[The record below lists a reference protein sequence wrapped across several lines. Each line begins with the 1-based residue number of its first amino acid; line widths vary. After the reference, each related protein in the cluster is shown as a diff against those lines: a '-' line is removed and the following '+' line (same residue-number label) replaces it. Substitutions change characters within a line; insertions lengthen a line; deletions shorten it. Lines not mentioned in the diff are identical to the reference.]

1 MRGLEPWTLRL
12 VWVLIFLSAVCGVPT
27 KGRAARYRVTLTTLS
42 AGEEAFERF
51 GHTVLSIEDKVGQTG
66 WVYSFGTFD
75 ADAPY
80 QWHKALHKRLRYW
93 VIAMS
98 PLLMT
103 LRYDHREG
111 VVQELAL
118 DDPQVALLSAR
129 LTFLTR
135 PENREY
141 PYDLFTDNCVTRL
154 RDLIDAACGGVLRQR
169 TAGRAPFTFRQEVMR
184 TLAPVPLLAAVAT
197 LIYGP
202 YTDAPRSRWETLFL
216 PEALRSTIAEIEL
229 GEGGARHPLVQKQGR
244 WQGEF
249 WKPPRGLPH
258 PLWGPVILG
267 LLVLCGGLLLVRGY
281 AQRARAVLGAA
292 GALLALLMGLVGL
305 VLFYLNTTPHLCFQ
319 HNGNRYLLDPL
330 SLAAAPLFVLLACDR
345 LGQRGRSLLLLGV
358 SLSALCPV
366 GHFLIGHLTFHCSQ
380 VHGGVWIVSAALHAT
395 LAALALYAYNP
406 ARVTL
411 ILRFVSAPQQGR
423 CVGRG
428 LGKYLSERQRKHGVY
443 PTAT

>member
-1 MRGLEPWTLRL
+1 MRGLGPWPLRPL
-12 VWVLIFLSAVCGVPT
+12 CVLAFLCAVFGAPT
-27 KGRAARYRVTLTTLS
+27 PGRAARYRVTLTTLS

-51 GHTVLSIEDKVGQTG
+51 GHTVLAIEDKVGQTG

-75 ADAPY
+75 GDAPY

-118 DDPQVALLSAR
+118 DDPPVALLSAR

-154 RDLIDAACGGVLRQR
+154 RDLLDVACGGALRRR
-169 TAGRAPFTFRQEVMR
+169 TAGRAPFTFRQQVLQ
-184 TLAPVPLLAAVAT
+184 TLAPVPLLAAVAM

-216 PEALRSTIAEIEL
+216 PEALRTTLAEIEL
-229 GEGGARHPLVQKQGR
+229 GEDGARHPLVQRQGR

-258 PLWGPVILG
+258 PLWAPAILG
-267 LLVLCGGLLLVRGY
+267 LLILCGSFLHARGY
-281 AQRARAVLGAA
+281 TQRARAVLGAT

-330 SLAAAPLFVLLACDR
+330 SLATAPLFVLLACDR
-345 LGQRGRSLLLLGV
+345 LGQHGRSRLLLWV
-358 SLSALCPV
+358 SLSALCPI
-366 GHFLIGHLTFHCSQ
+366 GHFLIGHLALHCSQ

-395 LAALALYAYNP
+395 LVALALYP
-406 ARVTL
+406 ASALRVK
-411 ILRFVSAPQQGR
+411 A
-423 CVGRG
+423 
-428 LGKYLSERQRKHGVY
+428 
-443 PTAT
+443 